1 MPEPATLRNE
11 LLLRTVLGDRRLAE
25 EAWQAL
31 RPTFD
36 LQQLAVGWY
45 PLMPLLYTRLRD
57 VAPDQPLLGQLKGLL
72 RHTWVRNQA
81 LLGHLPAVL
90 DRLERADIRAAAMQG
105 VPLALRYYPEPGLRL
120 VPHLEL
126 LLPLGS
132 LAEGARALGVA
143 GWRQAGTRAGDL
155 ETSAWLIQ
163 PRTEPRVTCVLRS
176 MVLPGLPPPRPLAT
190 VRHHDL
196 VLSTLDPTDELL
208 ATCAGLARGQ
218 VGASLEWV
226 VDAAMIV
233 RSATGSIDWE
243 RLVADAVRVHAVLRL
258 REAVRRLESA
268 SVVLPAA
275 FLGALGQVQVSARE
289 ALAHRVAGGERAP
302 LRRAAAYLVRSGDV
316 GGVLRSLLRGA
327 RRRLRA

>member
-1 MPEPATLRNE
+1 MPEPATLRDE

-25 EAWQAL
+25 EAWRAL

-36 LQQLAVGWY
+36 LQRLAVGWY

-90 DRLERADIRAAAMQG
+90 DTLERAGIRAAAMQG
-105 VPLALRYYPEPGLRL
+105 VPLTLRYYPEPGLRP

-132 LAEGARALGVA
+132 LVEGARVLGVA
-143 GWRQAGTRAGDL
+143 GWQPAGAPAGDL
-155 ETSAWLIQ
+155 EASARLIQ
-163 PRTEPRVTCVLRS
+163 PRTEPRVACVLRS
-176 MVLPGLPPPRPLAT
+176 TVLPGLPPPRPLAT
-190 VRHHDL
+190 VRHHDV
-196 VLSTLDPTDELL
+196 VLPTLDPTDELL
-208 ATCAGLARGQ
+208 ATCAGLARDQ
-218 VGASLEWV
+218 AGASLEWV

-233 RSATGSIDWE
+233 RSATSSIDWE

-268 SVVLPAA
+268 SVALPAA
-275 FLGALGQVQVSARE
+275 FLRALQQVQVSARE
-289 ALAHRVAGGERAP
+289 ALAHHAAGEGRAP
-302 LRRAAAYLVRSGDV
+302 LRRAAAYLVRSGDA
-316 GGVLRSLLRGA
+316 GGVLRSLLRRA
-327 RRRLRA
+327 RGRLRA